1 MMSEQGNWNAIYLLA
16 LTPENCLH
24 NFFHIIILCMFLE
37 SILPKF
43 HLLPFF
49 GGGGGGGGGEGG
61 YVKFF
66 NEFAK
71 QSKIEIE
78 NNIYINVN

>member
-1 MMSEQGNWNAIYLLA
+1 MMSEQRNWNAIYLLA

-49 GGGGGGGGGEGG
+49 GGGGGGGRGEGG

>member
-1 MMSEQGNWNAIYLLA
+1 MMSEQRNWNAIYLLA

-49 GGGGGGGGGEGG
+49 GGGGGGGGGGDE
-61 YVKFF
+61 KFF
-66 NEFAK
+66 NEFEK
-71 QSKIEIE
+71 KRKIEIE

>member
-1 MMSEQGNWNAIYLLA
+1 MSEQRNWNAIYLLA

-24 NFFHIIILCMFLE
+24 NFFHMIILCMFLG

-49 GGGGGGGGGEGG
+49 GGSGGEGGGEGG

-71 QSKIEIE
+71 QSIIKIE
-78 NNIYINVN
+78 NNIL

>member
-1 MMSEQGNWNAIYLLA
+1 M
-16 LTPENCLH
+16 
-24 NFFHIIILCMFLE
+24 FFG

-49 GGGGGGGGGEGG
+49 GGGGRGRGG
-61 YVKFF
+61 YVKIY

-71 QSKIEIE
+71 QSKIKIE
-78 NNIYINVN
+78 NNIYIM

>member
-1 MMSEQGNWNAIYLLA
+1 MSEQRNWNAIYLLA
-16 LTPENCLH
+16 LTPENCVH

-49 GGGGGGGGGEGG
+49 GGGGGGEGG

>member
-1 MMSEQGNWNAIYLLA
+1 MMSEQRNWNAIYLLA

-24 NFFHIIILCMFLE
+24 NFFHIIILCMFLG

-49 GGGGGGGGGEGG
+49 GGGGGEGGGEGG
-61 YVKFF
+61 YVIKVF
-66 NEFAK
+66 
-71 QSKIEIE
+71 
-78 NNIYINVN
+78 

>member
-1 MMSEQGNWNAIYLLA
+1 MSEQRNWNAIYLLA

-49 GGGGGGGGGEGG
+49 GGGGGGEGG

>member
-1 MMSEQGNWNAIYLLA
+1 MYVFGINFT
-16 LTPENCLH
+16 LTPLTS
-24 NFFHIIILCMFLE
+24 FLWW
-37 SILPKF
+37 
-43 HLLPFF
+43 
-49 GGGGGGGGGEGG
+49 GGGGEGG

>member
-1 MMSEQGNWNAIYLLA
+1 MSEQRNWNAIYLLA

-49 GGGGGGGGGEGG
+49 GGGWGGGGKGG

-71 QSKIEIE
+71 KRKIKIE

>member
-1 MMSEQGNWNAIYLLA
+1 MYVFGIIYLNS
-16 LTPENCLH
+16 TY
-24 NFFHIIILCMFLE
+24 FL
-37 SILPKF
+37 SLV
-43 HLLPFF
+43 
-49 GGGGGGGGGEGG
+49 GGGGGEGG

>member
-1 MMSEQGNWNAIYLLA
+1 MMSEQRNWNAIYLLA

-49 GGGGGGGGGEGG
+49 GGGGGGEGG

>member
-1 MMSEQGNWNAIYLLA
+1 MSEQRNWNAIYLLA

-24 NFFHIIILCMFLE
+24 NFFHIIILCMFLG
-37 SILPKF
+37 SILPKCSTYF
-43 HLLPFF
+43 LSLVGV
-49 GGGGGGGGGEGG
+49 GGRGGEGG

-71 QSKIEIE
+71 QSKIKIE

>member
-1 MMSEQGNWNAIYLLA
+1 
-16 LTPENCLH
+16 
-24 NFFHIIILCMFLE
+24 MFLE

-49 GGGGGGGGGEGG
+49 GGGGRGRGG
-61 YVKFF
+61 YVKIY

-71 QSKIEIE
+71 QSKIKIE
-78 NNIYINVN
+78 NNIYM

>member
-1 MMSEQGNWNAIYLLA
+1 MMSEQRNWNAIYLLA

-49 GGGGGGGGGEGG
+49 GGGGGLNCFN
-61 YVKFF
+61 FF
-66 NEFAK
+66 CTVII
-71 QSKIEIE
+71 QQLI
-78 NNIYINVN
+78 

>member
-1 MMSEQGNWNAIYLLA
+1 MMSEQRNWNAIYLLA

-24 NFFHIIILCMFLE
+24 NFFHIIILCLFLE

-49 GGGGGGGGGEGG
+49 GGGGRGRGG
-61 YVKFF
+61 YVKIY

-71 QSKIEIE
+71 QSKIKIE
-78 NNIYINVN
+78 NNIYM

>member
-1 MMSEQGNWNAIYLLA
+1 MSEQRNWNAIYLLA

-49 GGGGGGGGGEGG
+49 GGGGWGEGG

>member
-1 MMSEQGNWNAIYLLA
+1 MSEQRNWNAIYLLA

-24 NFFHIIILCMFLE
+24 NFFHIIILCMLLE

-49 GGGGGGGGGEGG
+49 GGGGGGGEGG

>member
-1 MMSEQGNWNAIYLLA
+1 MGA
-16 LTPENCLH
+16 
-24 NFFHIIILCMFLE
+24 
-37 SILPKF
+37 
-43 HLLPFF
+43 
-49 GGGGGGGGGEGG
+49 GGEERGGGGEGG

-78 NNIYINVN
+78 NNIYINVNWVTKIHMHKWGNFNTTGAFRAIKVLHCT

>member
-1 MMSEQGNWNAIYLLA
+1 M
-16 LTPENCLH
+16 
-24 NFFHIIILCMFLE
+24 FFG

-49 GGGGGGGGGEGG
+49 GGGERGRGG
-61 YVKFF
+61 YVKIY

-71 QSKIEIE
+71 QSKIKILKTT
-78 NNIYINVN
+78 YICKLSYQNSHPYMRSF

>member
-1 MMSEQGNWNAIYLLA
+1 MSEQRNWNAIYLLA

-43 HLLPFF
+43 HLRPFV
-49 GGGGGGGGGEGG
+49 GGGGGGGEGG

-66 NEFAK
+66 NVFAK